1 MVEMP
6 AIIWSD
12 GEPWLPAMAYLREKA
27 HEAYATGGSTK
38 TVMLH
43 ANALAAYASWLE
55 REELD
60 WSHFPEDRSLR
71 PTYRYRGHVMDRI
84 RDQTLARST
93 AANHMSVLRAFYGW
107 AAYVGYLHRSAEPY
121 RPRVVAVRYADA
133 IGRERVTSVVS
144 SDLAIRR
151 GKQSRRGVE
160 EGCVPLRRA
169 DRDALLGIAAEH
181 FRPEFVLALKLGFYS
196 GMRLGTILGLT
207 HTALRKHFPSREMPD
222 WFSIS
227 VGPEHGIPT
236 KAGVTYHPSMPEPL
250 LRELLTYCRSGR
262 RDARTKKAAP
272 EHKDLV
278 LLSKDGEPLS
288 TRSFSHDMTDLRKI
302 ACAQGLRL
310 RTFRFHDTRATFGT
324 SFVLASM
331 QADHK
336 PNQVLPVL
344 MRLMGHT
351 TAASSMIYIDFVEE
365 DERMDAA
372 SAAWEEWLGVP
383 EPGA

>member
-1 MVEMP
+1 MP

-12 GEPWLPAMAYLREKA
+12 GEPWLPAMAYLRERAFEA
-27 HEAYATGGSTK
+27 HATRGSTK

-43 ANALAAYASWLE
+43 ANALAGYASWLE

-60 WSHFPEDRSLR
+60 WSHFPNERSLR

-84 RDQTLARST
+84 HDQTLARST
-93 AANHMSVLRAFYGW
+93 AANRMSVLRAFYGW
-107 AAYVGYLHRSAEPY
+107 ATYVGYLHRSAEPY

-133 IGRERVTSVVS
+133 IGRERVTNVVS

-160 EGCVPLRRA
+160 EGCVPVRMT
-169 DRDALLGIAAEH
+169 DRDALLGIAAEY
-181 FRPEFVLALKLGFYS
+181 FRLEFLLTLKLGFFS

-207 HTALRKHFPSREMPD
+207 HTSLRQNFPSHDIPG

-236 KAGVTYHPSMPEPL
+236 KAGATYHPSIPEPL

-262 RDARTKKAAP
+262 RDARAKKAAP
-272 EHKDLV
+272 QAKDLV
-278 LLSKDGEPLS
+278 LLSNQGAPLS
-288 TRSFSHDMTDLRKI
+288 TRSYSHDMTQLRKL
-302 ACAQGLRL
+302 ASAQGLRL
-310 RTFRFHDTRATFGT
+310 QNFRFHDTRATFGT
-324 SFVLASM
+324 AFVLASM
-331 QADHK
+331 QAGHTPD
-336 PNQVLPVL
+336 QIMPVL

-351 TAASSMIYIDFVEE
+351 SAASSMLYIDFVEE

-383 EPGA
+383 EPVA